1 MLLFLSIHINYATAT
16 AAAIVFTRPE
26 QDQATQNTRTGKRR
40 TLENTPLV
48 EDLLAFDGCG
58 LEENI

>member
-26 QDQATQNTRTGKRR
+26 QDQTTQNTRR